1 MRKLLT
7 LLTVGLTALSFT
19 SQAQFT
25 GGKVKGTVIDGSAK
39 TIESATITLLRV
51 KDSSVAK
58 ITAADKTRKFEFDIV
73 PEGTNTS
80 GKISGRGNRYREKAI
95 DRTKDRPYYS

>member
-1 MRKLLT
+1 MIGGHLLKKIEKMRKLLT

-51 KDSSVAK
+51 
-58 ITAADKTRKFEFDIV
+58 
-73 PEGTNTS
+73 
-80 GKISGRGNRYREKAI
+80 
-95 DRTKDRPYYS
+95 